1 MAATANQRSRFLH
14 LRVIIDYLKTNSHRI
29 AHHALSRTTTPLASR
44 DDIKPILSLINGENA
59 DILTLDP
66 KSRKTF
72 IKVIEAEGLVAHFE
86 GDNALNESMAS
97 LKNVN
102 MDNIHFIFVTNGIL
116 TPSLLEFNYL
126 NEFPFINEVS
136 FLETRFDSSSI
147 HKIGNPTIYLRKAI
161 SQVRS
166 IDKNFVEDSTDKC
179 ECGGNFM
186 QGSYQIRYWEKN
198 LKLKYSI
205 CNNCGIQKE
214 SAENAGSI
222 MNFLQ
227 GLSAA

>member
-14 LRVIIDYLKTNSHRI
+14 LRVIIDYLKTNGHRI

-44 DDIKPILSLINGENA
+44 NDIKPILSLINGETS

-66 KSRKTF
+66 TSKKTF
-72 IKVIEAEGLVAHFE
+72 IKVVVGEGLIAHFE
-86 GDNALNESMAS
+86 GDNALNESITS
-97 LKNVN
+97 LKSIN
-102 MDNIHFIFVTNGIL
+102 MDNLHFIFVTNGIL
-116 TPSLLEFNYL
+116 TPSLIEFDYL
-126 NEFPFINEVS
+126 SEYPFITEIT
-136 FLETRFDSSSI
+136 FLETRFESSSI

-161 SQVRS
+161 GQFRS

-179 ECGGNFM
+179 ECGSNFM
-186 QGSYQIRYWEKN
+186 QGSYQIRYWEKSH
-198 LKLKYSI
+198 KLKYSI

-227 GLSAA
+227 GLTAA

>member
-29 AHHALSRTTTPLASR
+29 ANHALSRTTTPLASR

-126 NEFPFINEVS
+126 NEFPFINEVT

>member
-14 LRVIIDYLKTNSHRI
+14 LRVIIDYLKTNGHRI

-44 DDIKPILSLINGENA
+44 DDIKPIISLINGENA
-59 DILTLDP
+59 DILTLDSS
-66 KSRKTF
+66 SRKTF
-72 IKVIEAEGLVAHFE
+72 IKVIAAEGLIAHFE
-86 GDNALNESMAS
+86 GDNALNESLAS
-97 LKNVN
+97 LKSVN
-102 MDNIHFIFVTNGIL
+102 MDNLHFIFVTNGIL
-116 TPSLLEFNYL
+116 TPSLLEFDYL
-126 NEFPFINEVS
+126 NEFQFIKEVT
-136 FLETRFDSSSI
+136 FLETRFDSTAI

-166 IDKNFVEDSTDKC
+166 IDRNFVEDTTDKC

-186 QGSYQIRYWEKN
+186 QGSYQICYWEKH

-205 CNNCGIQKE
+205 CNICGIEKE
-214 SAENAGSI
+214 SAENAGTI

-227 GLSAA
+227 GLTTA

>member
-14 LRVIIDYLKTNSHRI
+14 LRVIIDYLKTNGHRI

-44 DDIKPILSLINGENA
+44 DDIKSILSLINGENA

-66 KSRKTF
+66 TSRKTF
-72 IKVIEAEGLVAHFE
+72 IKVVEAEGLIAHFE
-86 GDNALNESMAS
+86 GDNALNESMTS
-97 LKNVN
+97 LKSSN
-102 MDNIHFIFVTNGIL
+102 MDSIHFIFVTNGIL
-116 TPSLLEFNYL
+116 TPSLLEFDYL
-126 NEFPFINEVS
+126 NEFPFINEVT
-136 FLETRFDSSSI
+136 FLETRFDPSSI

-166 IDKNFVEDSTDKC
+166 MGKNFVENSADKC
-179 ECGGNFM
+179 ECGGNYM
-186 QGSYQIRYWEKN
+186 QGNYEIRYWEKSR
-198 LKLKYSI
+198 KLEYSI

>member
-1 MAATANQRSRFLH
+1 MAATDNQRSRFLH
-14 LRVIIDYLKTNSHRI
+14 LRVIIDYLKTNGHRI

-44 DDIKPILSLINGENA
+44 DDIKQILSLVNGENA

-66 KSRKTF
+66 ESRKTF
-72 IKVIEAEGLVAHFE
+72 IKVVEAEGLIAHFE
-86 GDNALNESMAS
+86 GDNALNESITS
-97 LKNVN
+97 LKSIN
-102 MDNIHFIFVTNGIL
+102 MGNIHFIFVTNGIL
-116 TPSLLEFNYL
+116 TPSLLEFDYL
-126 NEFPFINEVS
+126 NENPFITEIT
-136 FLETRFDSSSI
+136 FLETRFETSSI
-147 HKIGNPTIYLRKAI
+147 HKIGNPTIYIRKAI

-166 IDKNFVEDSTDKC
+166 MGKNFNEDSTDKC

-186 QGSYQIRYWEKN
+186 QGHYQISYWEKSH
-198 LKLKYSI
+198 KLKYSI

-227 GLSAA
+227 GLTTA